1 MYIMLSKRVL
11 IYPLIRISISPILK
25 NQKALMNVVTKTTI
39 HDASTVVA
47 TRFGVTSSLY
57 LRCKEIA
64 RKRSTPMKVTVMNE
78 ALYYLTKLVSEKML
92 IEFGGYFR
100 RCNFVEVLK

>member
-1 MYIMLSKRVL
+1 
-11 IYPLIRISISPILK
+11 
-25 NQKALMNVVTKTTI
+25 MNVVTKTTI

-47 TRFGVTSSLY
+47 TCFGVTSSLY

-78 ALYYLTKLVSEKML
+78 ALLNEACIRKNANRIWWLFSQV
-92 IEFGGYFR
+92 
-100 RCNFVEVLK
+100 